1 MAHEPQHDDQ
11 GSDGPSAGAGR
22 RHDDDPSAP
31 AADSDTDSGDTLDHA
46 GSSGL
51 GADGELD
58 PLSDEVVDAE
68 VVEAVTRRVVNEIR
82 TSKTVFR
89 SWRGPI
95 PPASE
100 LQAYDDIQQGFAE
113 RILAMSEKALASQ
126 TEVDTTLAKGDV
138 AAVRRGQWQST
149 GIVTGSL
156 AGALVTALLKL
167 PWEIP
172 VAFLAAP
179 VFEFGSSLVRAIR
192 EPRKDK

>member
-1 MAHEPQHDDQ
+1 LAHEPQQDDQ

-22 RHDDDPSAP
+22 RHNDDPSAP
-31 AADSDTDSGDTLDHA
+31 AADNDTDSGDTRDHA
-46 GSSGL
+46 GSPGV

-58 PLSDEVVDAE
+58 PLDDEVVDAE

-89 SWRGPI
+89 SWRGPV

-100 LQAYDDIQQGFAE
+100 LQAYDDVQQGFAE
-113 RILAMSEKALASQ
+113 RILAMSERALTSQ

-138 AAVRRGQWQST
+138 ASVRRGQWQST
-149 GIVTGSL
+149 GIVAGSL
-156 AGALVTALLKL
+156 VGALTTALLKL